1 MRNVCKKGG
10 NQVWLWVCFEEVFLH
25 WRSQIW
31 RPKKK
36 WTKNE
41 GVLPSSSAFN
51 RTTKLAVGFFEWE
64 GGWIATSERLCFSV
78 FLSLLHLHKHSFD
91 LNGMENGEWEIHFRA
106 AKRTWEREKNGKK
119 EEREREREK
128 SERKTENKKGKKSR
142 SSKFSF
148 GESFIPF
155 RWCLKKKFFGKKIFW
170 SQMTNR
176 SFPLRRQM
184 QRFTSFMTRKRF
196 GRNHWNVFQF
206 YDKKKKSHFR
216 TDGIEWT
223 ILLLSTKKSL
233 KYLFD
238 EAVFHTQTLIRLDW
252 TALVYDIISIY
263 DIFHEWPFCQ
273 NGFKPS
279 KKTDLSPKTSLRW
292 WVEEEEEE
300 Q

>member
-1 MRNVCKKGG
+1 
-10 NQVWLWVCFEEVFLH
+10 
-25 WRSQIW
+25 
-31 RPKKK
+31 
-36 WTKNE
+36 
-41 GVLPSSSAFN
+41 
-51 RTTKLAVGFFEWE
+51 
-64 GGWIATSERLCFSV
+64 
-78 FLSLLHLHKHSFD
+78 
-91 LNGMENGEWEIHFRA
+91 
-106 AKRTWEREKNGKK
+106 
-119 EEREREREK
+119 
-128 SERKTENKKGKKSR
+128 
-142 SSKFSF
+142 
-148 GESFIPF
+148 
-155 RWCLKKKFFGKKIFW
+155 LKKKFFGKKIFW

-233 KYLFD
+233 KYFFD

-252 TALVYDIISIY
+252 TALVHDIISIY

-300 Q
+300 EQ